1 MCQDIIPNSE
11 PLKLK
16 RKVEIAVI
24 SDVHLGTYG
33 CHAKQLLTYLN
44 SIQPKKLILNGDIID
59 IWQFSKRY
67 FPKAHLRV
75 LKKLLDMASDGVEI
89 IYITGNHDEMLR
101 KFSGTQLGNISIV
114 DKIVLELDGKRAWFF
129 HGDVFDVSI
138 QNAKWLAKLGGYGYD
153 MLILLN
159 RMINWCLTKM
169 GKEKYSLS
177 KKIKN
182 SVKGAVRYINN
193 FEDVAS
199 DLAIEN
205 GYDYVICGHIHQPK
219 MLIKENRHGKTM
231 YLNSGDW
238 IENFT
243 ALEYQFKRWK
253 IYNYN
258 HDKLSPFFADE
269 DIKTMDDVEL
279 KDLIAAIT
287 IIQPK

>member
-1 MCQDIIPNSE
+1 M
-11 PLKLK
+11 KLK

-33 CHAKQLLTYLN
+33 CHAKHLLTYLN

-67 FPKAHLRV
+67 FPKSHLKV
-75 LKKLLDMASDGVEI
+75 IKKIMDFASDGVEV

-101 KFSGTQLGNISIV
+101 KFSGTSIGNISIV
-114 DKIVLELDGKRAWFF
+114 DKIVLNLDGKKAWFF

-138 QNAKWLAKLGGYGYD
+138 QNAKWFAKLGGYGYD
-153 MLILLN
+153 LLILIN
-159 RMINWCLTKM
+159 RLVNWGLEHI

-177 KKIKN
+177 KRIKS
-182 SVKGAVRYINN
+182 SVKRAVKYIQD
-193 FEDVAS
+193 FESVAS

-219 MLIKENRHGKTM
+219 MLVKENKIGQTT

-238 IENFT
+238 VENFT

-258 HDKLSPFFADE
+258 HDKLTPFFMDE
-269 DIKTMDDVEL
+269 DVKEMEFS
-279 KDLIAAIT
+279 DLIAAIT
-287 IIQPK
+287 VVENPKKDKKSD

>member
-1 MCQDIIPNSE
+1 MKTKKKI
-11 PLKLK
+11 
-16 RKVEIAVI
+16 EIAVI

-44 SIQPKKLILNGDIID
+44 SIEPKKLILNGDIMD
-59 IWQFSKRY
+59 IWQFNKRY
-67 FPKAHLRV
+67 FPSSHLKVIKRIIT
-75 LKKLLDMASDGVEI
+75 MATNGTEV

-101 KFSGTQLGNISIV
+101 KFSDTKIGKISIV
-114 DKIVLELDGKRAWFF
+114 DKYVCNLDGKKAWFF
-129 HGDVFDVSI
+129 HGDVFDLSI

-153 MLILLN
+153 ILILIN
-159 RMINWCLTKM
+159 RLVNWVLTTL

-182 SVKGAVRYINN
+182 SVKGAIKYIGD
-193 FEDVAS
+193 FEKVAT

-219 MLIKENRHGKTM
+219 IIKKSNQNGETT

-238 IENFT
+238 VENFT

-253 IYNYN
+253 IYYYN
-258 HDKLSPFFADE
+258 EDKLSPFFADE
-269 DIKTMDDVEL
+269 AIKEMDI

-287 IIQPK
+287 IVDQKQKQNH

>member
-1 MCQDIIPNSE
+1 M
-11 PLKLK
+11 KLK

-44 SIQPKKLILNGDIID
+44 SIEPKKLILNGDIID

-67 FPKAHLRV
+67 FPKSHLRV
-75 LKKLLDMASDGVEI
+75 IKKIIDMASDGTEV
-89 IYITGNHDEMLR
+89 IYVTGNHDEMLR
-101 KFSGTQLGNISIV
+101 KFSDTNIGKMSIV
-114 DKIVLELDGKRAWFF
+114 DKVVLKLDDKKAWIF
-129 HGDVFDVSI
+129 HGDVFDISI

-153 MLILLN
+153 ILILLN
-159 RMINWCLTKM
+159 RFVNWCLERI

-182 SVKGAVRYINN
+182 SVKGAIKYIND
-193 FEDVAS
+193 FETVAS

-219 MLIKENRHGKTM
+219 MEIKVNRHGKTT

-238 IENFT
+238 VENLT

-253 IYNYN
+253 IYNYSS
-258 HDKLSPFFADE
+258 DKLSPFFADE
-269 DIKTMDDVEL
+269 DIKDMDV

-287 IIQPK
+287 IVDKPLKKSEGKSE

>member
-1 MCQDIIPNSE
+1 M
-11 PLKLK
+11 KLK
-16 RKVEIAVI
+16 RKVEIAVV

-59 IWQFSKRY
+59 IWQFNKRY
-67 FPKAHLRV
+67 FPKSHLKV
-75 LKKLLDMASDGVEI
+75 VKKIMTMASNGVEV
-89 IYITGNHDEMLR
+89 IYITGNHDDMLR
-101 KFSGTQLGNISIV
+101 KFSDTFIGNMSIV
-114 DKIVLELDGKRAWFF
+114 DKLVLDLDGKKAWFF
-129 HGDVFDVSI
+129 HGDVFDASI

-153 MLILLN
+153 LLILFN
-159 RMINWCLTKM
+159 RLINWILERM
-169 GKEKYSLS
+169 GKNKYSLS
-177 KKIKN
+177 KRIKN
-182 SVKGAVRYINN
+182 SVKGALKYISD
-193 FEDVAS
+193 FEEVAT

-219 MLIKENRHGKTM
+219 MFIKENKHGKTM

-258 HDKLSPFFADE
+258 QDKLSPFFADE
-269 DIKTMDDVEL
+269 DLKKMDM

-287 IIQPK
+287 IFDNKKN